1 VHQPNPW
8 ILLIGGFALFNVGGM
23 AYGAKAPEWVRLG
36 GLVACIA
43 MGIACIAIAMS
54 RQFRKKPAPP
64 PRPARRSAQARAQA
78 AQPRVQAAQPRPGG
92 AGDPG

>member
-1 VHQPNPW
+1 MQQPNPW

-23 AYGAKAPEWVRLG
+23 VYGAKAPEWARMA
-36 GLVACIA
+36 GLLACIA

-64 PRPARRSAQARAQA
+64 PRVTRRSAQAPRARAAAPPQQA
-78 AQPRVQAAQPRPGG
+78 DK

>member
-1 VHQPNPW
+1 MNQPNPW
-8 ILLIGGFALFNVGGM
+8 ILLIGGFALFNVGGIV
-23 AYGAKAPEWVRLG
+23 YGAKAPEWARLG
-36 GLVACIA
+36 GLLACIA

-64 PRPARRSAQARAQA
+64 PRRPSRRSAQPRPQA
-78 AQPRVQAAQPRPGG
+78 APPRTGD

>member
-1 VHQPNPW
+1 VQQPSPW

-23 AYGAKAPEWVRLG
+23 VYGAKAPEWARTA
-36 GLVACIA
+36 GLLACIA

-54 RQFRKKPAPP
+54 RQFRKKPVPP
-64 PRPARRSAQARAQA
+64 PRITRRAAQVARA
-78 AQPRVQAAQPRPGG
+78 RVEASAPQTDK